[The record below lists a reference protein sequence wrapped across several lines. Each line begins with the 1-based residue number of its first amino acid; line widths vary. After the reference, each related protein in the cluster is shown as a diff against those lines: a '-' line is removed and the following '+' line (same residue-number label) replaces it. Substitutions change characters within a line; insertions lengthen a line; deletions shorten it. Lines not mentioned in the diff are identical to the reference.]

1 MPPFVYKKST
11 PKSAK
16 TWMRKSLIYLLIPTA
31 VLMPILLWSMGFM
44 LVNEDEFKH
53 HEWALVLEGQGHTLY
68 RTEAATELYLA
79 KKVDKIVISGGAI
92 VPQFFKSEF
101 YAKEV
106 VKAGVPQ
113 EDIYQVGHYA
123 QSTLE
128 EAVQVMQFFRERKV
142 DTVVLVTS
150 AYHTARAKRILN
162 QVSQGNPYFITPVI
176 EDPEFNPNTWMFE
189 RHARAIFV
197 LEWMKTINSW
207 LESFR
212 EVGISKNI
220 SWVQGL
226 QYDIR
231 FRKSLNNELASGVLD
246 PIDKAANSGEMTSEG
261 TQDNRDLSEIQ
272 DSLMASL
279 SSSRQLL
286 SSSSLDSISTNS
298 STSTQSTIT
307 LSSSSSQSEQKP
319 QAKKSF
325 KSELSSQGS
334 SSQAN

>member
-79 KKVDKIVISGGAI
+79 KKIDKMVISGGAI
-92 VPQFFKSEF
+92 VPQYFKSEF

-106 VKAGVPQ
+106 VKAGVP
-113 EDIYQVGHYA
+113 EEAIYQVGHYA

-197 LEWMKTINSW
+197 LEWMKSINSW
-207 LESFR
+207 LESFK

-231 FRKSLNNELASGVLD
+231 FRKAVKGGDAVELDDNDSVEVNLAELT
-246 PIDKAANSGEMTSEG
+246 P
-261 TQDNRDLSEIQ
+261 DNRDLAQIQ

-279 SSSRQLL
+279 SSSKESL
-286 SSSSLDSISTNS
+286 SSSSIDSTTNS
-298 STSTQSTIT
+298 STSTQSTT
-307 LSSSSSQSEQKP
+307 TPSSSSSQSEQKP
-319 QAKKSF
+319 QAKKSS

-334 SSQAN
+334 SSNAN